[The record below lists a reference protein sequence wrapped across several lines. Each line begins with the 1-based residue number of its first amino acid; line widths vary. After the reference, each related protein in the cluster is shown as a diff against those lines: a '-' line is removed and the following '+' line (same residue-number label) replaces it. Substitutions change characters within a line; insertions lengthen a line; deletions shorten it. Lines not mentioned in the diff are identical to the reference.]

1 MVSESAEETSWP
13 LKSRDQ
19 ESEGQQ
25 RSLAS
30 QLLKSQISALQNL
43 IGSGLDQVSFL
54 ELISCDRRFRV
65 T

>member
-13 LKSRDQ
+13 PKSRDQ